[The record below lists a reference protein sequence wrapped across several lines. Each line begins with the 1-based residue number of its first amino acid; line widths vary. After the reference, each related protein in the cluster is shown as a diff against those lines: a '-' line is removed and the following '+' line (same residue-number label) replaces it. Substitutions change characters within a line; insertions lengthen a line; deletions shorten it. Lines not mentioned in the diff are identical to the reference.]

1 MYRAK
6 KREIAMK
13 NVRIAAAA
21 VAFTLSACASTPPNP
36 ADPGSIA
43 DPYEGF
49 NRQMFAFNNGVD
61 KYALGPAAGAYKTV
75 TPDFARDRIGDFLRN
90 LRAPVIFVN
99 DVLQAEPSRAAD
111 TFVRFT
117 INTTVGIAG
126 LWDAADHMGV
136 EHHSEDF
143 GQTLAVWGVDS
154 GPYLVMPI
162 MGPTTPRDLF
172 GRGVDRAIDPL
183 TWTEF
188 DGDPDLDDKIAAGR
202 GVLSALNAR
211 VALEEQIEQ
220 LNAQPEPYV
229 ALRRIYSSQRQAE
242 IRNGRPEDES
252 ELYEDLPDFD
262 EFDE

>member
-1 MYRAK
+1 MDF
-6 KREIAMK
+6 
-13 NVRIAAAA
+13 RIAATAMA
-21 VAFTLSACASTPPNP
+21 ITLGACASTPPNS

-61 KYALGPAAGAYKTV
+61 KYAIAPAATVYKTV
-75 TPDFARDRIGDFLRN
+75 TPEFARDRVGDFLRN
-90 LRAPVIFVN
+90 LRSPVIFVN

-117 INTTVGIAG
+117 INTTVGLAG
-126 LWDAADHMGV
+126 LWDAADHFGV
-136 EHHSEDF
+136 ERHSEDF

-172 GRGVDRAIDPL
+172 GTGVDRVFDPL

-188 DGDPDLDDKIAAGR
+188 DGDPDLDDKIAMGR
-202 GVLSALNAR
+202 GILTGLNTRVVLDD
-211 VALEEQIEQ
+211 QIQQ

-262 EFDE
+262 EFEE